1 MPGSGLILGIET
13 SCDETAAAVV
23 ERGSRTLSS
32 VVASQIATHARYGG
46 VVPELA
52 SREHLRAI
60 VPVVRAA
67 LAEAKITLADLD
79 AIAVTSGPGLA
90 GALLVGITYAK
101 ALAFANRLP
110 LIAVNHLE
118 GHIHAVLLNERENG
132 APVHPLADCHPERVP
147 SAAKDESKD
156 LHFAPEPGAP
166 GSDSGTWETTTPNAS
181 QSLAL
186 VVSGGH
192 THLYLARPA
201 DGTWHY
207 TLIGRTVDD
216 AAGEAFDKVAKLLGL
231 GYPGGP
237 WIDSL
242 ARFGNPRAVPFA
254 FAQIKTKV
262 HLAGKPPR
270 TKAAKTAPIA
280 RLDPHF
286 LFSFSGIKTAVL
298 RYVELHDLRAEAKAR
313 VSSLFAVAPSF
324 PQSAPADAERVGDH
338 DRKPA
343 TLVPQTRQEALALC
357 SQPTLDLIASFQHAV
372 IGDLMKKTFAAA
384 ESLGVKR
391 ILITGG
397 VAANRALRERFSA
410 EAAKRNVI
418 LSERSESKNLH
429 FVVAFPTL
437 ALSTDNA
444 AMIAAA
450 AWPRL
455 LAHEFAP
462 DSLSADPSLTL
473 A

>member
-13 SCDETAAAVV
+13 SCDETAAAIV
-23 ERGSRTLSS
+23 ERGARTISS
-32 VVASQIATHARYGG
+32 VVASQISTHSRYGG

-67 LAEAKITLADLD
+67 LAEARLTLADLD
-79 AIAVTSGPGLA
+79 AVAVTSGPGLA
-90 GALLVGITYAK
+90 GSLLVGITYAK
-101 ALAFANRLP
+101 ALAFARNLP

-118 GHIHAVLLNERENG
+118 GHIHAVLLHQRESRHQRESGNEM
-132 APVHPLADCHPERVP
+132 
-147 SAAKDESKD
+147 
-156 LHFAPEPGAP
+156 GAP
-166 GSDSGTWETTTPNAS
+166 GLDSETWSTENREAEPA
-181 QSLAL
+181 LAL

-201 DGTWHY
+201 HGAWRY

-237 WIDSL
+237 WIDAL
-242 ARFGNPRAVPFA
+242 AAYGNAHAVPFA
-254 FAQIKTKV
+254 FAHIKPKV
-262 HLAGKPPR
+262 HLGGKPPR

-280 RLDPHF
+280 RLDPRF

-298 RYVELHDLRAEAKAR
+298 RYFELHNLRPEAESRREA
-313 VSSLFAVAPSF
+313 LFTGPD
-324 PQSAPADAERVGDH
+324 APARPTVEA
-338 DRKPA
+338 
-343 TLVPQTRQEALALC
+343 ALATC
-357 SQPTLDLIASFQHAV
+357 DPQTLDLIASFQYAV
-372 IGDLMKKTFAAA
+372 VGDLMKKTFAAA
-384 ESLGVKR
+384 ESLGAAR

-397 VAANRALRERFSA
+397 VASNRELRARFTA
-410 EAAKRNVI
+410 EAARRNLDI
-418 LSERSESKNLH
+418 
-429 FVVAFPTL
+429 AFPTL

-450 AWPRL
+450 AWPRFQSG
-455 LAHEFAP
+455 EFAP
-462 DSLSADPSLTL
+462 PGLTADPSLAL
-473 A
+473 GSANG